1 MAIYLEMIN
10 LIVPIATI
18 EARYPGGWAGCLRD
32 HEAVLGGRVWYD
44 EHLFR
49 NGAMNGMDIQ
59 FLLSDWQRKSFRAF
73 DDEDHPTRWVD
84 LCVVD
89 SFGGLTLPCDWIEIE
104 QRKAWLRGTK
114 PGEVY
119 GPGRLP

>member
-1 MAIYLEMIN
+1 MAIHLEMIN

-18 EARYPGGWAGCLRD
+18 EARYPGGWDGCLRD
-32 HEAVLGGRVWYD
+32 HESVLGGRVWYD
-44 EHLFR
+44 GHLFR
-49 NGAMNGMDIQ
+49 NGAINGMDIQ
-59 FLLSDWQRKSFRAF
+59 FLLSDWQRKGFRAF
-73 DDEDHPTRWVD
+73 DDEDHPSRWVD

-89 SFGGLTLPCDWIEIE
+89 SFDGLSLPCDWLEIE
-104 QRKAWLRGTK
+104 QRKAWLSGTE